1 MRMTENADDE
11 ITWLVLTLAEE
22 ADVSGA
28 AVGLMVERLRR
39 MEDEARLGGPTAKR
53 YSGSCPVAAFWV
65 TGWISGWLRGCRA
78 TDRGSPQ
85 GGVDPEPA
93 SRHGR

>member
-39 MEDEARLGGPTAKR
+39 MEDEARLGGADSQTLQR
-53 YSGSCPVAAFWV
+53 IMSGRRVLGDRVDFGLAPRVPGDRQGVAE
-65 TGWISGWLRGCRA
+65 GR
-78 TDRGSPQ
+78 RGS
-85 GGVDPEPA
+85 
-93 SRHGR
+93 